1 MVAQVDEGVQSL
13 KQAASN
19 PPTSPLIPMQEVAKH
34 NKREDC
40 WVVIHGKVYNL
51 TDFLDHHPGG
61 VGPIAAKA
69 GKDATK
75 VFEVIHPKDIV
86 NTLPKG
92 MYLGE
97 IDPATLVPEKDEEK
111 KETRMVLAPGSK
123 PPIEHMLNVYDFEG
137 IARKTMAKE
146 AWDYYS
152 SGADDEVTLREN
164 HTAFQ
169 RIWLRP
175 RVLVNVKTINTK
187 SKILGYESSFPLY
200 ISATALAKLANPEGE
215 VVLTRAAYSQGVI
228 QMLPTLASCSLDEMI
243 EAKKPDQ
250 IQFYQLYVNGNRK
263 VTEDIVRR
271 AEKGGCKALFVTVD
285 APQLG
290 RREKDMRNK
299 FTASEANEQKR
310 AGEKVNRNQGTA
322 RAISS
327 FIDPSLCWADIAW
340 LKSITSMPIVLKG
353 VQCGEDAVLAVKYG
367 CAGIVLSNHGGRQL
381 DFSRSG
387 IEVLAEVMDALKAAK
402 AEKKLEIYVDG
413 GIRRGTDIFK
423 ALALGATAVGIG
435 RPSLYG
441 LAAYGQDGVERVIEI
456 LRDELVMCM
465 GLMGTPTIADIKP
478 EMAVTRNLPDHY
490 VPVPKDYLRERTYEP
505 LMSKL

>member
-1 MVAQVDEGVQSL
+1 
-13 KQAASN
+13 
-19 PPTSPLIPMQEVAKH
+19 
-34 NKREDC
+34 
-40 WVVIHGKVYNL
+40 VVIHGKVYNL
-51 TDFLDHHPGG
+51 TYFLDEHPGG
-61 VGPIAAKA
+61 VGPILAKA

-92 MYLGE
+92 MFLGDL
-97 IDPATLVPEKDEEK
+97 DPSTIGLVKVEEEK
-111 KETRMVLAPGSK
+111 KEVKAVLSPDAK
-123 PPIEHMLNVYDFEG
+123 PPIEHMLNIYDFESV
-137 IARKTMAKE
+137 ARKVMPKE
-146 AWDYYS
+146 GWDYYS

-164 HTAFQ
+164 HSAFQ

-175 RVLVNVKTINTK
+175 RVLVNVKTIDTRT
-187 SKILGYESSFPLY
+187 KILGYNTTFPVY
-200 ISATALAKLANPEGE
+200 ITATALAKLANPEGE
-215 VVLTRAAYSQGVI
+215 VVLTRAAANQGII

-243 EAKKPDQ
+243 AAKQPDQ

-299 FTASEANEQKR
+299 FTATESNVQKKT
-310 AGEKVNRNQGTA
+310 GDKVNRSQGTA

-327 FIDPSLCWADIAW
+327 FIDPSLCWEDITW
-340 LKSITSMPIVLKG
+340 LKSITSMAIVLKG
-353 VQCGEDAVLAVKYG
+353 VQCGEDAILAVKHG
-367 CAGIVLSNHGGRQL
+367 VQGIVLSNHGGRQL

-387 IEVLAEVMDALKAAK
+387 IEVLVEVMDALRSIG
-402 AEKKLEIYVDG
+402 AEKKIEVYVDG
-413 GIRRGTDIFK
+413 GIRRGSDIFK

-435 RPSLYG
+435 RPTLYG

-456 LRDELVMCM
+456 FKEELAMVM
-465 GLMGTPTIADIKP
+465 GLMGTPSIKDIKP
-478 EMAVTRNLPDHY
+478 EMAITRNLQDHY
-490 VPVPKDYLRERTYEP
+490 VPVPKDYLQGRTYEP
-505 LMSKL
+505 LEPRTKVFAKL

>member
-1 MVAQVDEGVQSL
+1 MVVAKEEKTL

-19 PPTSPLIPMQEVAKH
+19 PPTRPNIPMQEVAKH
-34 NKREDC
+34 NKREDL
-40 WVVIHGKVYNL
+40 WVVIHKKVYNL
-51 TDFLDHHPGG
+51 TDFVQDHPGG
-61 VGPIAAKA
+61 VGPILAKA

-86 NTLPKG
+86 NQLPAG

-97 IDPATLVPEKDEEK
+97 IDETTIVEEK
-111 KETRMVLAPGSK
+111 EEDKKENKKMVLAPGAK
-123 PPIEHMLNVYDFEG
+123 PPIEHMINTYDFEG
-137 IARKTMAKE
+137 IARKVMAKE

-175 RVLVNVKTINTK
+175 RVLVNVKTINTQT
-187 SKILGYESSFPLY
+187 SILGHSTSLPLY
-200 ISATALAKLANPEGE
+200 VSATALAKLAHPEGE
-215 VVLTRAAYSQGVI
+215 VVLTRASYNQGVI

-299 FTASEANEQKR
+299 FTSTESNEQKR
-310 AGEKVNRNQGTA
+310 AGEKVNRSQGTA

-327 FIDPSLCWADIAW
+327 FIDPSLNWDDIKW
-340 LKSITSMPIVLKG
+340 LKSITTMPIVLKG
-353 VQCGEDAVLAVKYG
+353 VQCGEDAVLAVKAG
-367 CAGIVLSNHGGRQL
+367 VSGIVLSNHGGRQL

-387 IEVLAEVMDALKAAK
+387 IEVLEEVMTDLKAIG
-402 AEKKLEIYVDG
+402 AEKKIEVYVDG

-423 ALALGATAVGIG
+423 AIALGATAVGIG
-435 RPSLYG
+435 RPTLYG

-465 GLMGTPTIADIKP
+465 GLMGTPTIGDIKR
-478 EMAVTRNLPDHY
+478 EMAITKNLADHF